1 MNGRSTA
8 REILVGLV
16 IVATL
21 GGLVALLGVAGG
33 GPGFMKTRRTID
45 VIFRDG
51 QGIRVGSPVRVA
63 GIDAG
68 QVVDIDLAEKEG
80 ALRAR
85 VKIALPVELAKKLRQ
100 DVKIT
105 IQSGLT
111 GQSRV
116 NIVSSGR
123 SSVQLVAGQEV
134 QGVETT
140 FFDPI
145 LEQVGLGPVERS
157 HLSHTIA
164 EVRQTVDTAA
174 PRVRQI
180 LGTLQDTAS
189 GLKET
194 SETVRPAM
202 EATASQVQEL
212 AKRINGTAPKLE
224 TAIGRMDTVTQQAET
239 LLTEARPGIQ
249 ASLSNAKDL
258 TETLNDIANKNRAK
272 VETLVDGL
280 NGTRARADRVLY
292 QADLIATQGVTLLTN
307 KRADIE
313 RSIANVRDASDWG
326 DKLVQKIYANP
337 FVLSPFYKPTPEDV
351 RVQAVYDT
359 AQVFTKGAQEL
370 NDLVKTLDA
379 MQGRASSPTQKQDI
393 AAIQRSVLSVTD
405 RLGQTSQMLAEA
417 LKRPATE
424 GPQKVRR

>member
-1 MNGRSTA
+1 MNGRTTA
-8 REILVGLV
+8 RELLVGLV

-21 GGLVALLGVAGG
+21 VGLVALLGVAGG
-33 GPGFMKTRRTID
+33 GPGFLKTRRTID

-68 QVVDIDLAEKEG
+68 QVVSIDLAEKEG

-180 LGTLQDTAS
+180 LGALQDTAA

-194 SETVRPAM
+194 SETIRPAM
-202 EATASQVQEL
+202 EATASNVQDL
-212 AKRINGTAPKLE
+212 ARRINGAAPRLE
-224 TAIGRMDTVTQQAET
+224 NAIGRIDTVTQQAEA
-239 LLTEARPGIQ
+239 LIAEARPGVQ
-249 ASLSNAKDL
+249 ATVANAKDL
-258 TETLNDIANKNRAK
+258 TETLNDIAAKNRPK

-307 KRADIE
+307 KRADLE

-379 MQGRASSPTQKQDI
+379 MQARASSPTQKQDI
-393 AAIQRSVLSVTD
+393 AAIQRGVLSVTD

-417 LKRPATE
+417 LKRPPVE
-424 GPQKVRR
+424 GGPRVRR

>member
-8 REILVGLV
+8 REILVGFV

-68 QVVDIDLAEKEG
+68 QVVDIDLAEKAG
-80 ALRAR
+80 TLRAR

-194 SETVRPAM
+194 SETIRPAM
-202 EATASQVQEL
+202 EATASNVQDL
-212 AKRINGTAPKLE
+212 AKRISGTAPKIE
-224 TAIGRMDTVTQQAET
+224 TAIGRIDSVTQQAET
-239 LLTEARPGIQ
+239 LLTESRPGIQ
-249 ASLSNAKDL
+249 SSIANAKDL
-258 TETLNDIANKNRAK
+258 TETLNDIAAKNRGK

-292 QADLIATQGVTLLTN
+292 QADLMATQGVTLMTN

-313 RSIANVRDASDWG
+313 RSIANVRDATDWG

-379 MQGRASSPTQKQDI
+379 MQARANSPTQKQDI
-393 AAIQRSVLSVTD
+393 AAIQRSVLGVTD

-417 LKRPATE
+417 LKRPATDN
-424 GPQKVRR
+424 VRKTGR

>member
-33 GPGFMKTRRTID
+33 GPGFMKARRTID

-68 QVVDIDLAEKEG
+68 QVVAIDLAEKEG

-134 QGVETT
+134 HGVETT

-180 LGTLQDTAS
+180 LGTLQDTAA

-194 SETVRPAM
+194 SETIRPAL
-202 EATASQVQEL
+202 EATASNVQDM
-212 AKRINGTAPKLE
+212 AKRINGSTPKLE
-224 TAIGRMDTVTQQAET
+224 NAIGRIDSVTQQAET
-239 LLTEARPGIQ
+239 LLTESRPGIQ
-249 ASLSNAKDL
+249 SSISNVKDL
-258 TETLNDIANKNRAK
+258 TETFNDITAKNRPK
-272 VETLVDGL
+272 VEALVDGL
-280 NGTRARADRVLY
+280 SGTRARADRVLY

-370 NDLVKTLDA
+370 NDLVKTLDG
-379 MQGRASSPTQKQDI
+379 MQARASSPTQKQDI
-393 AAIQRSVLSVTD
+393 AAIQRSVMTVTD

-417 LKRPATE
+417 LKRPASDSV
-424 GPQKVRR
+424 QKTRR

>member
-1 MNGRSTA
+1 MNGRSSP
-8 REILVGLV
+8 REILLGLV

-21 GGLVALLGVAGG
+21 GGLVALLGIAGG
-33 GPGFMKTRRTID
+33 GPGYLKSRRTID

-68 QVVDIDLAEKEG
+68 QVVDIDLAEKDG

-85 VKIALPVELAKKLRQ
+85 VKIALPVDLAKKLRQ

-180 LGTLQDTAS
+180 LGSLQDTAA

-194 SETVRPAM
+194 SETIRPAV
-202 EATASQVQEL
+202 EATAVNVQDL
-212 AKRINGTAPKLE
+212 AKRINASGPKLE
-224 TAIGRMDTVTQQAET
+224 SAIGRIDTVTEQAE
-239 LLTEARPGIQ
+239 LILTEARPGIQ
-249 ASLSNAKDL
+249 SSVSNVKDL
-258 TETLNDIANKNRAK
+258 TETLNDITVKNRPK
-272 VETLVDGL
+272 VEALVDGL
-280 NGTRARADRVLY
+280 SGTRARADRVLY
-292 QADLIATQGVTLLTN
+292 QADLIASQGVTLLTN

-313 RSIANVRDASDWG
+313 RSIANVRDATDWG

-379 MQGRASSPTQKQDI
+379 MQARANSPTQKQDI
-393 AAIQRSVLSVTD
+393 ATIQRSVMTVTD

-417 LKRPATE
+417 LKRPPNE
-424 GPQKVRR
+424 GAQKIRR